1 MQELQA
7 KLSQSTDLD
16 DGQGTEADSRKSD
29 IPQSVV
35 EALRRHIVTGKL
47 LPNEHLVEADLA
59 RSLNTN
65 RANIRTAFVVLE
77 GEGLVTREPNR
88 GARVR
93 RVSADEALEIVQ
105 VRVALETLSAQIAAE
120 NATREDA
127 EKLEGIIA
135 GMKTCF
141 AAGDYLGMSEL
152 NAELHGTITEIA
164 KNKTL
169 SRMLANL
176 KHQLV
181 RVQYRTVLMPGRAE
195 SSLKE
200 HADIVA
206 AIAANDPQKAYA
218 AMAVHLSAVQDN
230 LRVFLKNGF

>member
-1 MQELQA
+1 MSELI
-7 KLSQSTDLD
+7 DLD
-16 DGQGTEADSRKSD
+16 NPGGQGAEADSRKSD

-35 EALRRHIVTGKL
+35 EALRRYIVTGKL

-93 RVSADEALEIVQ
+93 RISADEALEIVQ
-105 VRVALETLSAQIAAE
+105 VRVSLETLSAQIAAE
-120 NATREDA
+120 NATPEDT
-127 EKLEGIIA
+127 ENLERIIA

-152 NAELHGTITEIA
+152 NGELHTTITEIA

-169 SRMLANL
+169 SRILANL

-206 AIAANDPQKAYA
+206 AIGANDPHKAYA
-218 AMAVHLSAVQDN
+218 AMTIHLRAVQDN
-230 LRVFLKNGF
+230 LRLFLKQGF

>member
-1 MQELQA
+1 VSE
-7 KLSQSTDLD
+7 SIGFGDHP
-16 DGQGTEADSRKSD
+16 GQGAEAEALKSD

-93 RVSADEALEIVQ
+93 RVSVAEALEVAQ
-105 VRVALETLSAQIAAE
+105 VRVSLETLSARVAAE
-120 NATREDA
+120 NATDEDI
-127 EKLEGIIA
+127 ERLEGIIA
-135 GMKTCF
+135 KMKTCF
-141 AAGDYLGMSEL
+141 AGGDFLGMSEL
-152 NAELHGTITEIA
+152 NGELHASITDIA

-169 SRMLANL
+169 SRILANL

-195 SSLKE
+195 GSLKE
-200 HADIVA
+200 HGDIVA
-206 AIAANDPQKAYA
+206 AIAKRDPDKAHA
-218 AMAVHLSAVQDN
+218 AMAFHLKSVYDN
-230 LRVFLKNGF
+230 LRLFLQNGF

>member
-1 MQELQA
+1 M
-7 KLSQSTDLD
+7 SQSLD
-16 DGQGTEADSRKSD
+16 FDDAGGQAGEAESRKGD

-35 EALRRHIVTGKL
+35 EALRRYIVTGKL

-59 RSLNTN
+59 RNLNTN

-105 VRVALETLSAQIAAE
+105 VRVALETLSAQVAAE
-120 NATREDA
+120 NATPQDV
-127 EKLEGIIA
+127 EKLEGILA
-135 GMKTCF
+135 GMRTCF
-141 AAGDYLGMSEL
+141 AAGDFLGMSEL
-152 NAELHGTITEIA
+152 NAQLHGLITDIA
-164 KNKTL
+164 NNKTL

-176 KHQLV
+176 NHQLV

-195 SSLKE
+195 RALKE
-200 HADIVA
+200 HTDIVA
-206 AIAANDPQKAYA
+206 AIAAKDPEKAYA
-218 AMAVHLSAVQDN
+218 AMSVHLRAVRDN
-230 LRVFLKNGF
+230 LRVFLKSGF